1 MANQPQKLQPAPVLI
16 GAKAIAAQASITP
29 AHWRNLAK
37 TDPAA
42 PPTIKLGS
50 RCLRWNSEAVQAYLH
65 AKQISA

>member
-1 MANQPQKLQPAPVLI
+1 MAHLPITAQHAPARLDAFTV
-16 GAKAIAAQASITP
+16 AAILKITP

-37 TDPAA
+37 TDPDA